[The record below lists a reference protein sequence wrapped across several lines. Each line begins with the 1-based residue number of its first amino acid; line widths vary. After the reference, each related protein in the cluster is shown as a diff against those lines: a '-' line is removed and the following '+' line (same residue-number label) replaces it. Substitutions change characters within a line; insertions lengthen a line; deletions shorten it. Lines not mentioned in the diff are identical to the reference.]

1 MEPRPDPLYGTGL
14 VVTRTLD
21 TPQTFS
27 CYHLGLGHD
36 NGDNIVIT
44 LSLVI
49 TSDIC
54 HGGCH
59 DDSFTRGVPDK
70 NIRL

>member
-27 CYHLGLGHD
+27 CYHLGLGQ
-36 NGDNIVIT
+36 GDDDIIVIT
-44 LSLVI
+44 LSLVMA
-49 TSDIC
+49 SDIC

-59 DDSFTRGVPDK
+59 DDSFTRGGTDK
-70 NIRL
+70 N